1 MKIAQRKGLLIKS
14 ITSFPKKIKVWN
26 EFSSLVLR
34 PTVIF
39 LNVLSLEGI
48 QIIIGREVSLHARLE
63 RTALSSETLTTQACT
78 GRMDA
83 KLQ

>member
-14 ITSFPKKIKVWN
+14 ITSFLKKIKVWN

-39 LNVLSLEGI
+39 LNALPLEGI

-63 RTALSSETLTTQACT
+63 RTALSGETLTMQACT